1 MDSDQQRRSRKK
13 RSDRHRK
20 STIEN
25 KEEKQTPGS
34 RSARRKNKK
43 IIDKEVQPATRR
55 ARHQK
60 QKTDTAEQEQP
71 AARARKRTKEKVF
84 PLTLKHYLIAVLAV
98 FVLALIAYTTILY
111 GGKVFVDQN
120 KLPVSSPTTI
130 ETADG
135 EPIWYIYDQYRKPIQ
150 LDDLPNY
157 IPGAFVATE
166 DKRFYTHSGVDFR
179 SIMRA
184 IYKDIISRSKA
195 EGASTITQQL
205 AKNLFLTND
214 KSWMRKTKEVMIALY
229 LEREFTKD
237 EILEMYMNVIYFGK
251 GQYGI
256 EAASNT
262 FFDKSA
268 KELTVEEAALLAG
281 IVNAP
286 NGYSPVDHP
295 DKALQRRNLVLD
307 RMNEAGIITEDEKN
321 IAENKEIALHLTQR
335 KTNNDAYQSFA
346 DLVIKEISNQ
356 YGISLEELKTRQYR
370 IKTGFDKTAQT
381 KAYQEFQEASN
392 FPGGDNMEGAFV
404 MMDQKKGQ
412 IVAAIGGRD
421 FQIFN
426 LNRATQMKRQPGS
439 VMKPLAVYA
448 PALETGDYSPYVM
461 LPDKKQEWDGKEVRN
476 ANDQY
481 AGEVNLYDALIYS
494 KNTSAV
500 WLLNELGLDYSK
512 SYLNKMDMHMDEK
525 KDGLNIA
532 LGGLTNGL
540 SPVQLVEA
548 YRAFAHNGET
558 INAHAVNEIIDH
570 QGKTVAKAEIETKDV
585 FSTQTAW
592 TMTEMMMGVVTKGTG
607 SAGSYPGQLAG
618 KTGTTQ
624 ENHDFW
630 FVGYTPE
637 YVTALWMGANEA
649 KKDQK
654 INGSSSYPT
663 KLTKKILTDINQEKK
678 LAASFTKPKD
688 VQSMEEPIK
697 LPNITDLDSTFV
709 FGGFKILKAKL
720 TWSGTGD
727 DRVIY
732 RVYEANEEGEDK
744 LVGEVT
750 GGNEYVIDEF
760 LLLQK
765 KSYYVVPYDPLGD
778 RNGEQSNTVTVSF

>member
-1 MDSDQQRRSRKK
+1 
-13 RSDRHRK
+13 
-20 STIEN
+20 
-25 KEEKQTPGS
+25 
-34 RSARRKNKK
+34 
-43 IIDKEVQPATRR
+43 
-55 ARHQK
+55 
-60 QKTDTAEQEQP
+60 
-71 AARARKRTKEKVF
+71 
-84 PLTLKHYLIAVLAV
+84 
-98 FVLALIAYTTILY
+98 
-111 GGKVFVDQN
+111 
-120 KLPVSSPTTI
+120 
-130 ETADG
+130 
-135 EPIWYIYDQYRKPIQ
+135 
-150 LDDLPNY
+150 
-157 IPGAFVATE
+157 
-166 DKRFYTHSGVDFR
+166 
-179 SIMRA
+179 
-184 IYKDIISRSKA
+184 
-195 EGASTITQQL
+195 
-205 AKNLFLTND
+205 
-214 KSWMRKTKEVMIALY
+214 
-229 LEREFTKD
+229 
-237 EILEMYMNVIYFGK
+237 
-251 GQYGI
+251 
-256 EAASNT
+256 
-262 FFDKSA
+262 
-268 KELTVEEAALLAG
+268 
-281 IVNAP
+281 
-286 NGYSPVDHP
+286 
-295 DKALQRRNLVLD
+295 
-307 RMNEAGIITEDEKN
+307 
-321 IAENKEIALHLTQR
+321 
-335 KTNNDAYQSFA
+335 
-346 DLVIKEISNQ
+346 
-356 YGISLEELKTRQYR
+356 
-370 IKTGFDKTAQT
+370 
-381 KAYQEFQEASN
+381 
-392 FPGGDNMEGAFV
+392 MEGAFV

-412 IVAAIGGRD
+412 IVAVIGGRD